1 MEEKWAKLEEIVRRV
16 VREEVASLKKTKTN
30 IGFEKGRWV
39 IGADEMQMFR
49 EAYPGVDIDK
59 ELREAAVW
67 IVTHP
72 NEAPKSKWGAFLQTW
87 FKKHQ
92 FQTSLAAIPRKTE
105 TPQKLC
111 AYCSTVAS
119 GQTNGIWACSSHFT
133 KAMDR
138 DPIPRM
144 RGVEAKPVAGA

>member
-1 MEEKWAKLEEIVRRV
+1 MEERWAKLEEIVRRV
-16 VREEVASLKKTKTN
+16 VREEIATLGKNKTQIDFKN
-30 IGFEKGRWV
+30 GRWV
-39 IGADEMQMFR
+39 IGQQEMQMFR
-49 EAYPGVDIDK
+49 EAYPAVDIDK

-92 FQTSLAAIPRKTE
+92 FQSSLAAIPRKTE
-105 TPQKLC
+105 TPRKLC
-111 AYCSTVAS
+111 VYCDKVAA
-119 GQTNGIWACSSHFT
+119 GQTNGKWACDAHFT
-133 KAMDR
+133 NAMDG

-144 RGVEAKPVAGA
+144 RGVEAKPVAGG